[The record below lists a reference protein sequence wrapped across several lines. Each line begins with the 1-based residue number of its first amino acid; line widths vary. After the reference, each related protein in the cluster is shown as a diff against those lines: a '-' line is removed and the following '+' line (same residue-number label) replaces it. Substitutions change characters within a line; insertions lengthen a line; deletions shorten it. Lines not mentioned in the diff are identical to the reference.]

1 MFGMRQTLS
10 CRLFVFFVKKNFF
23 LQKKNEQINIQ
34 VTQNNI
40 SLNNGNLAPIK
51 SYDNALLNKNTILL
65 DNKSKPGIYRWI
77 NKLNNNTYVGSG
89 LNLSKRLNEYYNQSE
104 LKRNP
109 RPIHAALL
117 KYGHENF
124 ILEILE
130 YCRADELIKREQY
143 YLDLLY
149 PEYNILKHAYSLL
162 GYKHTPENIA
172 KFKLKKV
179 SQELKNILSLVHTDK
194 EVSKE
199 TRDKLSL
206 ATANYKKNNPLTPE
220 ALANITAKTTER
232 EGVAV
237 ILLNTQTNEQLE
249 FPTLTKAGEYLDVKR
264 QAIRNAIKRES
275 LVKGLYLVSE
285 KK

>member
-10 CRLFVFFVKKNFF
+10 LSAFKDKLTSKVTNSLFKDN
-23 LQKKNEQINIQ
+23 Q
-34 VTQNNI
+34 VV
-40 SLNNGNLAPIK
+40 APIK
-51 SYDNALLNKNTILL
+51 SYDDALSNKNTLLL
-65 DNKSKPGIYRWI
+65 DNKGKPGIYRWI

-89 LNLSKRLNEYYNQSE
+89 LDLSKRLKEYYNKSE

-117 KYGHENF
+117 KYGYENF

-143 YLDLLY
+143 YLDTLK
-149 PEYNILKHAYSLL
+149 PEYNILKYAYSLL

-179 SQELKNILSLVHTDK
+179 SQELKDKLSLVHSGK
-194 EVSKE
+194 EVSQE

-206 ATANYKKNNPLTPE
+206 ATANYRKNNPLSPE

-237 ILLNTQTNEQLE
+237 TLLNTQTNEELE
-249 FPTLTKAGEYLDVKR
+249 FPTLTKAGEYLGIKR
-264 QAIRNAIKRES
+264 QAIRNAIKRKS
-275 LVKGLYLVSE
+275 LVKGLYRVSE
-285 KK
+285 KKSRQLVHT

>member
-1 MFGMRQTLS
+1 MDIPTNNEVYTWNNRRKG
-10 CRLFVFFVKKNFF
+10 FFHIEERSDRIFF
-23 LQKKNEQINIQ
+23 KGDLNYLDLILQASILPFLG
-34 VTQNNI
+34 
-40 SLNNGNLAPIK
+40 SDHFLA
-51 SYDNALLNKNTILL
+51 
-65 DNKSKPGIYRWI
+65 R
-77 NKLNNNTYVGSG
+77 
-89 LNLSKRLNEYYNQSE
+89 
-104 LKRNP
+104 
-109 RPIHAALL
+109 
-117 KYGHENF
+117 
-124 ILEILE
+124 LEILE

>member
-1 MFGMRQTLS
+1 MFKKSKHQRRLALG
-10 CRLFVFFVKKNFF
+10 CRPLNY
-23 LQKKNEQINIQ
+23 
-34 VTQNNI
+34 NNI
-40 SLNNGNLAPIK
+40 PKVTKKKLLLNNGLVTPIK
-51 SYDNALLNKNTILL
+51 SYNNALSDKKIILADNKN
-65 DNKSKPGIYRWI
+65 KPGIYRWI
-77 NKLNNNTYVGSG
+77 NKLNENTYIGSG
-89 LNLSKRLNEYYNQSE
+89 LNLSKRLSDYYNQSE
-104 LKRNP
+104 LKRNS

-117 KYGHENF
+117 KYGYDNF

-130 YCRADELIKREQY
+130 YCKADELINKEQY
-143 YLDLLY
+143 YLDLLN
-149 PEYNILKHAYSLL
+149 PEYNILKFAYSLL

-179 SQELKNILSLVHTDK
+179 SQELKDILSSVHLGK
-194 EVSKE
+194 EVSQE

-206 ATANYKKNNPLTPE
+206 ATSNFKKNNPLSPE

-249 FPTLTKAGEYLDVKR
+249 FPTLTKAGEYLGIKR
-264 QAIRNAIKRES
+264 QAIRNAIKRNS
-275 LVKGLYLVSE
+275 LVNGLYRVSE